1 MKQNI
6 AQSVLILAIAA
17 LGLTATQAESFDFKD
32 PKGVNNVRF
41 TLDAPLES
49 TSGTANGISG
59 TVEFD
64 PAHPENLSGTIS
76 LETSTLMV
84 ANSMMRDHL
93 LGENWMDVAK
103 YPVITFETTGVEL
116 EQSKDNAFK
125 VAVTGKLTVK
135 DVTKEIT
142 VPATLNYLPGKL
154 ADRTNGNLQGDLLV
168 LRTTFIISRSEFGI
182 NAGQYEDKVSDE
194 IALKLSIAGAAV
206 K

>member
-6 AQSVLILAIAA
+6 AQSALILAIAT
-17 LGLTATQAESFDFKD
+17 LGLTAIQAESFDFKD

-49 TSGTANGISG
+49 TSGTASGISG

-64 PAHPENLSGTIS
+64 PAHPENTSGTIT
-76 LETSTLMV
+76 LETNTLMV
-84 ANSMMRDHL
+84 PNSMMRDHL
-93 LGENWMDVAK
+93 LGENWMNAEK
-103 YPVITFETTGVEL
+103 YPEITFETTGAET
-116 EQSKDNAFK
+116 EQSDDNVFEL
-125 VAVTGKLTVK
+125 AVTGKLTVK
-135 DVTKEIT
+135 GITKEIT
-142 VPATLNYLPGKL
+142 VPVTLNYLPGKL
-154 ADRTNGNLQGDLLV
+154 ADRTGGKLQGDLLV
-168 LRTTFIISRSEFGI
+168 LRTSFTITRSDFGI

>member
-6 AQSVLILAIAA
+6 TQSVLILAFAI
-17 LGLTATQAESFDFKD
+17 LGLNAVQAESFDFKD
-32 PKGVNNVRF
+32 PKGVNNLTFSV
-41 TLDAPLES
+41 DAPLEYI
-49 TSGTANGISG
+49 SGTANGISG

-64 PAHPENLSGTIS
+64 PAHPEKTSGTIT

-93 LGENWMDVAK
+93 LGENWMNTEK
-103 YPVITFETTGVEL
+103 YPAITFETTGVET
-116 EQSKDNAFK
+116 EQSEGNAFK
-125 VAVTGKLTVK
+125 LAVTGKLTVK

-142 VPATLNYLPGKL
+142 VPATLKYLPGKL

-168 LRTTFIISRSEFGI
+168 LRTAFTITRSEFEI

>member
-6 AQSVLILAIAA
+6 AQSALILATAI
-17 LGLTATQAESFDFKD
+17 LGLNAIQAESFDFKD
-32 PKGVNNVRF
+32 PKGVNNVTF
-41 TLDAPLES
+41 SIDAPLEYI
-49 TSGTANGISG
+49 SGTGNGISG
-59 TVEFD
+59 NVEFD
-64 PAHPENLSGTIS
+64 PAHPEKTSGTIT

-93 LGENWMDVAK
+93 LGENWMNVEK
-103 YPVITFETTGVEL
+103 YPVITFETTGVET
-116 EQSKDNAFK
+116 EQSDGNAFK
-125 VAVTGKLTVK
+125 LAVTGKLTVK

-168 LRTTFIISRSEFGI
+168 LRTSFTITRSEFGI